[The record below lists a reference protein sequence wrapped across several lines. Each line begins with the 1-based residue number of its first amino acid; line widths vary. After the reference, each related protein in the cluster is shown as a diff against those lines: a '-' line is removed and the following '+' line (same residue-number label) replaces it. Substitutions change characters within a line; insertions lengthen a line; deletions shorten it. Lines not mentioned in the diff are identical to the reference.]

1 MKKDRR
7 TEVYRVLLERELLE
21 SGESEKRVEELEK
34 PIIMEEFLDSYYSNN
49 IHTASND
56 KKVKI
61 DSEGICYYI
70 AQMQEKNRVRRVKM
84 NYIKFNK
91 NTNVVDANSL
101 ELKYRK
107 DKNEG
112 DEEYQHYVIKTF
124 ENSNRAAVVI
134 EKISGAVT
142 IGMLRKHM
150 TSYYKKWVKEKYKEE
165 SEKEIKNYLLK
176 FEIKLKIVPSPDL
189 IKELESL
196 DKISLIKLTADKEN
210 VKADEEIN
218 FSGENFIRED
228 VELVYKP
235 VKNILIPKSKVKEYL
250 EIFEGKKSKKTKI
263 KRIVINGRRS
273 GNPISIDT
281 EQMKLIKY
289 IEVALDST
297 GFVNSDILFQKYEDL
312 INKDFKEY
320 FDNLFIEEDESEE

>member
-1 MKKDRR
+1 MKKSRR

-21 SGESEKRVEELEK
+21 SGENEKSFEELEK
-34 PIIMEEFLDSYYSNN
+34 IIIMEEFLESYYSNN
-49 IHTASND
+49 IHTASNN

-70 AQMQEKNRVRRVKM
+70 AQTQENNRVRRVKM

-91 NTNVVDANSL
+91 NSNVVDANSL
-101 ELKYRK
+101 ELKYKK

-124 ENSNRAAVVI
+124 ENSNRAAMVI
-134 EKISGAVT
+134 EKISGAIT

-150 TSYYKKWVKEKYKEE
+150 NLYYKNWVKEKYKEE
-165 SEKEIKNYLLK
+165 SQKDTKKYLLE

-210 VKADEEIN
+210 VKVDEEIN

-228 VELVYKP
+228 VELIYKP
-235 VKNILIPKSKVKEYL
+235 AKNFPIPTNKAKKYL
-250 EIFEGKKSKKTKI
+250 EIFEGKNSKKTKI
-263 KRIVINGRRS
+263 KRIVINGRKN

-289 IEVALDST
+289 IEIVLDST

-320 FDNLFIEEDESEE
+320 FNNLFIEEDESEE